1 MIEQLLL
8 VRHGETEYNVAG
20 LAQGWSDSPL
30 SARGRLQVQRLAERV
45 RRFRPDALFCSPLG
59 RAISTA
65 EAIAGV
71 TGLEIRIVEGLR
83 EMSYGSWENRSFLD
97 VRRDDAD
104 NFKRWTA
111 EPDFASPG
119 GESHVVVRDRIEVAL
134 RTELGYRER
143 IGDDLSWR
151 LRDDGE
157 VAASKRPIVVSH
169 GTAIRIVATAI
180 LELPPAASRHFAQDN
195 AALNLFLWRTDRWVL
210 KVWNDTTHY
219 SEE

>member
-1 MIEQLLL
+1 MEQLLL

-30 SARGRLQVQRLAERV
+30 SPRGRVQVQHLAERV
-45 RRFRPDALFCSPLG
+45 RRFHPDALYCSPLG
-59 RAISTA
+59 RAVSTA
-65 EAIAGV
+65 EAIADV
-71 TGLEIRIVEGLR
+71 TGLEIRIVDGLR

-104 NFKRWTA
+104 NFRRWSA

-119 GESHVVVRDRIEVAL
+119 GESHVVVRDRFDRAL
-134 RTELGYRER
+134 RHELGYGER
-143 IGDDLSWR
+143 GGDDSSWR
-151 LRDDGE
+151 LHEPG
-157 VAASKRPIVVSH
+157 VSGMSKRPVVVSH
-169 GTAIRIVATAI
+169 GTAIRIVATSL
-180 LELPPAASRHFAQDN
+180 LELPHSASRHLAQDN
-195 AALNLFLWRTDRWVL
+195 AALNLFLWRIDRWVL

>member
-1 MIEQLLL
+1 MMEQLLL

-30 SARGRLQVQRLAERV
+30 SPRGREQVQRLAERV
-45 RRFRPDALFCSPLG
+45 RRFHPDALFCSPLG
-59 RAISTA
+59 RAVSTA
-65 EAIAGV
+65 EAIADV
-71 TGLEIRIVEGLR
+71 TGLEIRIVDGLR

-111 EPDFASPG
+111 EPDFPSPG
-119 GESHVVVRDRIEVAL
+119 GESHVIVRDRVDRAL
-134 RTELGYRER
+134 RQELGYGER
-143 IGDDLSWR
+143 AGDDLSWR
-151 LRDDGE
+151 LQDPSLSGFT
-157 VAASKRPIVVSH
+157 RPVVVSH

-180 LELPPAASRHFAQDN
+180 LELPHSAARHLAQDN